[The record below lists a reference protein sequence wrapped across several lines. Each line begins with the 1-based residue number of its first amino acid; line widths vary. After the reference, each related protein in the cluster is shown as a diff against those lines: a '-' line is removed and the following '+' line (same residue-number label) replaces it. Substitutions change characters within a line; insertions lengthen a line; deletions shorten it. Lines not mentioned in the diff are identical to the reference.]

1 MLSEETLKKI
11 KFGTVYTADPSAV
24 KIYYPN
30 YVNILNDQRYGFWI
44 PAHYKK
50 DDNDA
55 YYMIDTYQIKRELYE
70 DIYTYDKE
78 KYMQSLL
85 NGLRRLKD
93 PEDGGNYACK
103 MPYDYFYSAII
114 KITDE
119 NINIFKEV
127 CDLKEYRLSD
137 QDECRYFDEKDVV
150 KYLKLFNEHKYPMGI
165 TIVRK
170 DAKYNYN
177 NLIEAKLYDIIKDTQ
192 KPNYSSDYY
201 INDLKRIQ
209 LEAIEKGAEYDK
221 EKLDDILKYNEFLKD
236 IRNIVDQYIKTE
248 ELNKKYYI

>member
-24 KIYYPN
+24 GIYYPN
-30 YVNILNDQRYGFWI
+30 YINDLNDQRYSFWI

-50 DDNDA
+50 DNNDA

-93 PEDGGNYACK
+93 PEDGGNYACR
-103 MPYDYFYSAII
+103 MPYDYYYSAIV
-114 KITDE
+114 KITNE

-127 CDLKEYRLSD
+127 CNLEEYRLSNK
-137 QDECRYFDEKDVV
+137 DECRYFDEKDVV
-150 KYLKLFNEHKYPMGI
+150 KYLKLFNGHEYPDGI
-165 TIVRK
+165 IIVRK

-192 KPNYSSDYY
+192 KPDYANDYY
-201 INDLKRIQ
+201 VNDLKRIQ
-209 LEAIEKGAEYDK
+209 LEAIENKAEYNK
-221 EKLDDILKYNEFLKD
+221 EKLEDILKYNEFLKD
-236 IRNIVDQYIKTE
+236 MRNVVDKYIKTE
-248 ELNKKYYI
+248 GLNKKYYI